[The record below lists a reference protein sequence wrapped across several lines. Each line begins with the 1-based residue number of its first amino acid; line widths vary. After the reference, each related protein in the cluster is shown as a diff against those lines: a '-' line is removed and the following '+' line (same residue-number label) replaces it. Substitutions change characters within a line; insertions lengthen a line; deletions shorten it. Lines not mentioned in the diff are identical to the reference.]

1 VERESDILRGRASWY
16 ERNWRWFVLGTLF
29 LATFL
34 SYFDRQ
40 MLGAAMTPI
49 GQEFKLTN
57 EMKGHLLAAFLWTYA
72 GAHLF
77 VGLILDRVRHIRWF
91 FPAMVLGW
99 SATTVLAGL
108 STNYRQLLLM
118 RYLLG
123 IWESVNFPVCIMLIA
138 RIFPARERSLAS
150 GIFASG
156 AFIATLIA
164 PKVVIYFSTHSD
176 WRHSFLLAGLLGGA
190 WLVPWLLIFRE
201 RTEAGA
207 TSLGPVAANGGAG
220 FPNAMNRVWG
230 PDPLPSQLDTILAV
244 LRSPAFW
251 AVALVGI
258 GIIPSL
264 YFATQWLPTCLEK
277 SLNLTY
283 GQRLG
288 NYLLVIYLMQDAG
301 LWIGGAVVLWL
312 AQHGVTIL
320 AARKAVIGAGYLMMV
335 SIVILT
341 RAETALAYILVFC
354 CFTFGIGVFLG
365 NQHAF
370 KQDVVKGH
378 VATVAAWVGFLE
390 MMFTAF
396 VVQRVGKMI
405 GAQSDF
411 GSVYL
416 ALAGLTTL
424 ALVVVLVLLR
434 PKWLRIE

>member
-1 VERESDILRGRASWY
+1 MLQSEPCWY

-49 GQEFKLTN
+49 SEEFRLTN
-57 EMKGHLLAAFLWTYA
+57 EMKGNLLAAFLWTYA

-77 VGLILDRVRHIRWF
+77 VGLILDRIRNLRWF
-91 FPAMVLGW
+91 FPAMVLAW

-108 STNYRQLLLM
+108 ATTYRQLLFM
-118 RYLLG
+118 RCLLG
-123 IWESVNFPVCIMLIA
+123 VWESVNFPICIMLIA

-156 AFIATLIA
+156 AFLATLIA

-176 WRHSFLLAGLLGGA
+176 WRHSFVLAGLLGGA
-190 WLVPWLLIFRE
+190 WLVPWLLIFR
-201 RTEAGA
+201 RR
-207 TSLGPVAANGGAG
+207 SMSDSSDLSDRDRPVLA
-220 FPNAMNRVWG
+220 
-230 PDPLPSQLDTILAV
+230 SKSDTVLAV

-251 AVALVGI
+251 AVALIGI

-264 YFATQWLPTCLEK
+264 YFSTQWLPTCLEK
-277 SLNLTY
+277 SLKLTY
-283 GQRLG
+283 GQKLG

-301 LWIGGAVVLWL
+301 LWIGGAAVLWL
-312 AQHGVTIL
+312 AKHGVTIL
-320 AARKAVIGAGYLMMV
+320 TARKAVIVVGYLMMI
-335 SIVILT
+335 SIALLG
-341 RAETALAYILVFC
+341 RAETALAYIVVFC

-370 KQDVVKGH
+370 KQDVVKSH
-378 VATVAAWVGFLE
+378 VATVAAWVGFIE

-405 GAQSDF
+405 GEQSDF
-411 GSVYL
+411 DPVYL
-416 ALAGLTTL
+416 VLAGLTTF
-424 ALVVVLVLLR
+424 ALLVVLVLLR

>member
-1 VERESDILRGRASWY
+1 MNQESTMLQSEPCWY

-49 GQEFKLTN
+49 SEEFRLTN
-57 EMKGHLLAAFLWTYA
+57 EMKGNLLAAFLWTYA

-77 VGLILDRVRHIRWF
+77 VGLILDRIRNLRWF
-91 FPAMVLGW
+91 FPAMVLAW

-108 STNYRQLLLM
+108 ATSYQQLLFM
-118 RYLLG
+118 RCLLG
-123 IWESVNFPVCIMLIA
+123 VWESVNFPICIMLIA

-156 AFIATLIA
+156 AFLATLIA

-176 WRHSFLLAGLLGGA
+176 WRHSFILAGLLGGA
-190 WLVPWLLIFRE
+190 WLVPWLLIFR
-201 RTEAGA
+201 RRSMSDPSDLSDRDGA
-207 TSLGPVAANGGAG
+207 VLASK
-220 FPNAMNRVWG
+220 
-230 PDPLPSQLDTILAV
+230 SDTILAV

-251 AVALVGI
+251 AVALIGI

-264 YFATQWLPTCLEK
+264 YFSTQWLPTCLEK
-277 SLNLTY
+277 SLKLTY
-283 GQRLG
+283 GQKLG

-301 LWIGGAVVLWL
+301 LWIGGAAVLWL
-312 AQHGVTIL
+312 AKHGVTIL
-320 AARKAVIGAGYLMMV
+320 TARKAVIVVGYLMMI
-335 SIVILT
+335 SIALLG
-341 RAETALAYILVFC
+341 RAETALAYIVVFC

-370 KQDVVKGH
+370 KQDVVKSH
-378 VATVAAWVGFLE
+378 VATVAAWVGFIE

-405 GAQSDF
+405 GEQSDF
-411 GSVYL
+411 DPVYL
-416 ALAGLTTL
+416 VLAGLTTF
-424 ALVVVLVLLR
+424 ALLVVLVLLR

>member
-1 VERESDILRGRASWY
+1 MNHESHTLQDSPCWY

-40 MLGAAMTPI
+40 MLGTAVTPI
-49 GQEFKLTN
+49 SAEFKLTN
-57 EMKGHLLAAFLWTYA
+57 EEKGALLAAFLWTYA

-77 VGLILDRVRHIRWF
+77 VGLLLDRIRNLRWF

-99 SATTVLAGL
+99 SATTVLTGL
-108 STNYRQLLLM
+108 ATTYQHLLLM

-123 IWESVNFPVCIMLIA
+123 IWESVNFPICILIIA

-156 AFIATLIA
+156 AAIATLLA
-164 PKVVIYFSTHSD
+164 PKVVVYFSTHHG
-176 WRHSFLLAGLLGGA
+176 WRHSFILAGLLGVA
-190 WLVPWLLIFRE
+190 WLVPWLLIFRRPTE
-201 RTEAGA
+201 RGA
-207 TSLGPVAANGGAG
+207 TAPEALAANGGTAL
-220 FPNAMNRVWG
+220 VSK
-230 PDPLPSQLDTILAV
+230 PDSILAV

-251 AVALVGI
+251 AVALIGI

-264 YFATQWLPTCLEK
+264 YFASQWLPTCLEK
-277 SLNLTY
+277 SLNLSY
-283 GQRLG
+283 DQKLA

-301 LWIGGAVVLWL
+301 LWLGGAVVLWL
-312 AQHGVTIL
+312 AKHGVTIL
-320 AARKAVIGAGYLMMV
+320 TARKAVIVVGYLMMV
-335 SIVILT
+335 SIVLVS
-341 RAETALAYILVFC
+341 RAETALAYVVVFC

-370 KQDVVKGH
+370 KQDVVKKH
-378 VATVAAWVGFLE
+378 VATVAAWVGVIE

-396 VVQRVGKMI
+396 VVQRVGKII

-411 GSVYL
+411 GPVYL
-416 ALAGLTTL
+416 VLAGLTTF
-424 ALVVVLVLLR
+424 ALVVVFVFLR
-434 PKWLRIE
+434 PKWIKIE

>member
-1 VERESDILRGRASWY
+1 MNQESNMLQSEPCWY

-49 GQEFKLTN
+49 SEEFRLTN
-57 EMKGHLLAAFLWTYA
+57 EMKGNLLAAFLWTYA

-77 VGLILDRVRHIRWF
+77 VGLILDRIRNLRWF
-91 FPAMVLGW
+91 FPAMVLAW

-108 STNYRQLLLM
+108 ATTYRQLLFM
-118 RYLLG
+118 RCLLG
-123 IWESVNFPVCIMLIA
+123 VWESVNFPICIMLIA
-138 RIFPARERSLAS
+138 RIFPAQERSLAS

-156 AFIATLIA
+156 AFLATLIA

-176 WRHSFLLAGLLGGA
+176 WRHSFILAGLLGGA
-190 WLVPWLLIFRE
+190 WLVPWLLIFR
-201 RTEAGA
+201 RRFMSDPSGMSDRDGA
-207 TSLGPVAANGGAG
+207 VLASKP
-220 FPNAMNRVWG
+220 
-230 PDPLPSQLDTILAV
+230 DTILAV

-251 AVALVGI
+251 AVALIGI

-264 YFATQWLPTCLEK
+264 YFSTQWLPTCLEK
-277 SLNLTY
+277 SLKLTY
-283 GQRLG
+283 GQKLG

-312 AQHGVTIL
+312 AKHGVTIL
-320 AARKAVIGAGYLMMV
+320 TARKAAIVVGYLMMI
-335 SIVILT
+335 SIALLG
-341 RAETALAYILVFC
+341 RAETALAYIVVFC

-370 KQDVVKGH
+370 KQDVVKSH
-378 VATVAAWVGFLE
+378 VATVAAWVGFIE

-405 GAQSDF
+405 GEQSDF
-411 GSVYL
+411 GPVYL
-416 ALAGLTTL
+416 VLAGLTTF
-424 ALVVVLVLLR
+424 ALLVVLVLLR

>member
-1 VERESDILRGRASWY
+1 MGFFGGLNTEAYDR
-16 ERNWRWFVLGTLF
+16 
-29 LATFL
+29 
-34 SYFDRQ
+34 SY
-40 MLGAAMTPI
+40 T
-49 GQEFKLTN
+49 
-57 EMKGHLLAAFLWTYA
+57 
-72 GAHLF
+72 
-77 VGLILDRVRHIRWF
+77 DRV
-91 FPAMVLGW
+91 
-99 SATTVLAGL
+99 
-108 STNYRQLLLM
+108 
-118 RYLLG
+118 
-123 IWESVNFPVCIMLIA
+123 LIA

-190 WLVPWLLIFRE
+190 WLMPWFLIFRQ
-201 RTEAGA
+201 RAEAGA
-207 TSLGPVAANGGAG
+207 GTGDACVAPTGPVAANGGSAIASR
-220 FPNAMNRVWG
+220 P
-230 PDPLPSQLDTILAV
+230 DTILAV

-251 AVALVGI
+251 AVALIGI

-283 GQRLG
+283 GQKLG

-312 AQHGVTIL
+312 AKRGVTIL
-320 AARKAVIGAGYLMMV
+320 TARKAVIVAGYLMMI
-335 SIVILT
+335 SIVLLT
-341 RAETALAYILVFC
+341 RAETVLAYVVVFC

-378 VATVAAWVGFLE
+378 VATVAAWVGFIE

-411 GSVYL
+411 GPVYL
-416 ALAGLTTL
+416 ALAGLTTF
-424 ALVVVLVLLR
+424 ALVVVFVLLR
-434 PKWLRIE
+434 PRWLKIE

>member
-1 VERESDILRGRASWY
+1 MSQELAILQGGESWY
-16 ERNWRWFVLGTLF
+16 ERNWRWFVLATLF

-49 GQEFKLTN
+49 GNEFKLTN
-57 EMKGHLLAAFLWTYA
+57 EMKGSLLAAFLWTYA
-72 GAHLF
+72 AAHLF
-77 VGLILDRVRHIRWF
+77 VGLILDRIRNLRWF

-108 STNYRQLLLM
+108 ATTYQQLLLT

-123 IWESVNFPVCIMLIA
+123 IWESVNFPICILIIA

-156 AFIATLIA
+156 AFLATLIA
-164 PKVVIYFSTHSD
+164 PKVVIFFSTHSD
-176 WRHSFLLAGLLGGA
+176 WRHSFILAGLLGGA
-190 WLVPWLLIFRE
+190 WLAPWFLVFRKPAE
-201 RTEAGA
+201 RGA
-207 TSLGPVAANGGAG
+207 TCPEPLAANGGAG
-220 FPNAMNRVWG
+220 LASRP
-230 PDPLPSQLDTILAV
+230 DTILSV

-251 AVALVGI
+251 AVALIGI

-264 YFATQWLPTCLEK
+264 YFSTQWLPTCLEK

-283 GQRLG
+283 GQKLG
-288 NYLLVIYLMQDAG
+288 NYLLLIYLMQDAG
-301 LWIGGAVVLWL
+301 LWIGGGVVLWL
-312 AQHGVTIL
+312 AKRGVTIL
-320 AARKAVIGAGYLMMV
+320 TARKAVIIAGYLMMV
-335 SIVILT
+335 SIVLLT
-341 RAETALAYILVFC
+341 RAQTAIAYVAVFG

-370 KQDVVKGH
+370 KQDVVKSH
-378 VATVAAWVGFLE
+378 VATVAAWVGFIE

-396 VVQRVGKMI
+396 VVQRVGVMI
-405 GAQSDF
+405 GRQSDF
-411 GSVYL
+411 APVYL
-416 ALAGLTTL
+416 VLAGLTTF
-424 ALVVVLVLLR
+424 ALIVVLVLLR

>member
-1 VERESDILRGRASWY
+1 MNQESTMLQSEPCWY

-49 GQEFKLTN
+49 SEEFRLTN
-57 EMKGHLLAAFLWTYA
+57 EMKGNLLAAFLWTYA

-77 VGLILDRVRHIRWF
+77 VGLILDRIRNLRWF
-91 FPAMVLGW
+91 FPAMVLAW

-108 STNYRQLLLM
+108 ATTYRQLLFM
-118 RYLLG
+118 RCLLG
-123 IWESVNFPVCIMLIA
+123 VWESVNFPICIMLIA

-156 AFIATLIA
+156 AFLATLIA

-176 WRHSFLLAGLLGGA
+176 WRHSFVLAGLLGGA
-190 WLVPWLLIFRE
+190 WLVPWLLIFR
-201 RTEAGA
+201 RR
-207 TSLGPVAANGGAG
+207 SMSDSSDLSDRDRPVLA
-220 FPNAMNRVWG
+220 
-230 PDPLPSQLDTILAV
+230 SKSDTVLAV

-251 AVALVGI
+251 AVALIGI

-264 YFATQWLPTCLEK
+264 YFSTQWLPTCLEK
-277 SLNLTY
+277 SLKLTY
-283 GQRLG
+283 GQKLG

-301 LWIGGAVVLWL
+301 LWIGGAAVLWL
-312 AQHGVTIL
+312 AKHGVTIL
-320 AARKAVIGAGYLMMV
+320 TARKAVIVVGYLMMI
-335 SIVILT
+335 SIALLG
-341 RAETALAYILVFC
+341 RAETALAYIVVFC

-370 KQDVVKGH
+370 KQDVVKSH
-378 VATVAAWVGFLE
+378 VATVAAWVGFIE

-405 GAQSDF
+405 GEQSDF
-411 GSVYL
+411 DPVYL
-416 ALAGLTTL
+416 VLAGLTTF
-424 ALVVVLVLLR
+424 ALLVVLVLLR

>member
-1 VERESDILRGRASWY
+1 MLQSEPCWY

-49 GQEFKLTN
+49 SEEFKLTN
-57 EMKGHLLAAFLWTYA
+57 AMKGNLLAAFLWTYA

-77 VGLILDRVRHIRWF
+77 VGLILDRIRNLRWF
-91 FPAMVLGW
+91 FPAMVLAW

-108 STNYRQLLLM
+108 ATSYEQLLFM
-118 RYLLG
+118 RCLLG
-123 IWESVNFPVCIMLIA
+123 VWESVNFPICIMLIA

-156 AFIATLIA
+156 AFLATLIA

-176 WRHSFLLAGLLGGA
+176 WRHSFILAGLLGGA
-190 WLVPWLLIFRE
+190 WLVPWLLIFRRPTE
-201 RTEAGA
+201 RGVTCPEP
-207 TSLGPVAANGGAG
+207 LAANGGPVLA
-220 FPNAMNRVWG
+220 
-230 PDPLPSQLDTILAV
+230 SKSDTILAV

-251 AVALVGI
+251 AVALIGI

-264 YFATQWLPTCLEK
+264 YFSTQWLPTCLEK
-277 SLNLTY
+277 SLKLTY
-283 GQRLG
+283 GQKLG

-301 LWIGGAVVLWL
+301 LWIGGAAVLWL
-312 AQHGVTIL
+312 AKHGVTIL
-320 AARKAVIGAGYLMMV
+320 TARKAVIVVGYLMMI
-335 SIVILT
+335 SIALLS
-341 RAETALAYILVFC
+341 RAETALAYIVVFC

-378 VATVAAWVGFLE
+378 VATVAAWVGFIE

-405 GAQSDF
+405 GEQSDF
-411 GSVYL
+411 GPVYL
-416 ALAGLTTL
+416 VLAGLTTF
-424 ALVVVLVLLR
+424 ALLIVLVLLR
-434 PKWLRIE
+434 PKWLKIE